1 MLETIKENRD
11 EVQKEIDIEEEEKR
25 QIEEQMA
32 AYEKRLQELSGKD
45 LDLHTN

>member
-11 EVQKEIDIEEEEKR
+11 DVQREIDVEEEEKR

-32 AYEKRLQELSGKD
+32 ALDKRL
-45 LDLHTN
+45 